1 LYKEGEYIEIANK
14 VNAVVF
20 DKTETLTKGKPS
32 VTDIESLTGGIKE
45 QELLK
50 LTAIAESGSEHPL
63 AQTII
68 RKAKENDILVS
79 NPDSFEAISGYGL
92 KAVYSNRIIIIG
104 NRKMMEDNKIPITES
119 VGNKLS
125 AFEKE
130 DKTAVLVGIDNILS
144 GIIAISDTIK
154 DGAKEAIQ
162 SLKSKGIEVIMLTG
176 DNERTANAI
185 ASKLGIGGVI
195 AQVLPH
201 QKEEIISKL
210 KIKENNVVAW

>member
-1 LYKEGEYIEIANK
+1 M
-14 VNAVVF
+14 V
-20 DKTETLTKGKPS
+20 
-32 VTDIESLTGGIKE
+32 
-45 QELLK
+45 
-50 LTAIAESGSEHPL
+50 
-63 AQTII
+63 
-68 RKAKENDILVS
+68 
-79 NPDSFEAISGYGL
+79 
-92 KAVYSNRIIIIG
+92 
-104 NRKMMEDNKIPITES
+104 EDNKIPITE
-119 VGNKLS
+119 NIDEKLS
-125 AFEKE
+125 VFER
-130 DKTAVLVGIDNILS
+130 DGKTAILVVIDNTLT